1 MKSDELV
8 LGMME
13 NISQQMVASLKETLS
28 EAITETVTRA
38 VEREI
43 ADQLSRALLEGEFY
57 RRINEDLQ
65 DGLKDIYQEIK
76 TVRAPGAPA
85 GGAAI
90 EADADP
96 DALFNE
102 ASDQLDAV
110 LKTTEKAAE
119 DIIAIVERLQDLQF
133 SVSKIVKGFESGGVT
148 KEDREKLKQINNT
161 LGNDLSTIMISM
173 SFQDLT
179 GQRIKR
185 IIEAIRKVEDI
196 VRQVIVSTG
205 LMIQAREEEPEMDF
219 DALEEEA
226 KSKATH
232 LTGPSLDANQ
242 GDVDDL
248 LAQFGL

>member
-13 NISQQMVASLKETLS
+13 NVSQQMVASLKETLS

-43 ADQLSRALLEGEFY
+43 AEQLSKALMEGEFY

-65 DGLKDIYQEIK
+65 EGLKDIYQEIK
-76 TVRAPGAPA
+76 TVRAPGASGPS
-85 GGAAI
+85 I

-96 DALFNE
+96 DSLFSE

-133 SVSKIVKGFESGGVT
+133 SVAKIVKGFESGGVT
-148 KEDREKLKQINNT
+148 KEDRQKLKEINNT

-205 LMIQAREEEPEMDF
+205 LMIKAREEEPEMDF

-232 LTGPSLDANQ
+232 LTGPSLDTNQ

-248 LAQFGL
+248 LSQFGL

>member
-13 NISQQMVASLKETLS
+13 SVSQQMVASLKETLS

-43 ADQLSRALLEGEFY
+43 AEQLSKALMEGEFY

-65 DGLKDIYQEIK
+65 EGLKDIYQEIK
-76 TVRAPGAPA
+76 TVRAPGV
-85 GGAAI
+85 GGPSI

-96 DALFNE
+96 DSLFNE

-133 SVSKIVKGFESGGVT
+133 SVAKIVKGFESGGVT
-148 KEDREKLKQINNT
+148 KEDREKLKEINGT

-205 LMIQAREEEPEMDF
+205 LMIKAREEEPEMDF

-248 LAQFGL
+248 LSQFGL